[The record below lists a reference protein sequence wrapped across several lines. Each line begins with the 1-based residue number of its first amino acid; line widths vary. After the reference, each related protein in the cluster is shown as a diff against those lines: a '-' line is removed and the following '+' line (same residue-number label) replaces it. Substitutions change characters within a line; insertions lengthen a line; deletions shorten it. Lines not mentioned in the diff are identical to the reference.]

1 MRFLIE
7 NELKRMQNFNRKRK
21 KGQSPFV
28 TYNAGD
34 VEKGMATFNK
44 NMGAT
49 ETSASQSSGEGLGES
64 LDNSKYELV
73 NSEREYKE
81 QLLSNGVGVCYW
93 VVSDSSDLL
102 DEWSDIEDAIKCCDR
117 HPNTYV
123 ERCIDDGNDE
133 DYDWEVVYDPH
144 NITEM

>member
-49 ETSASQSSGEGLGES
+49 ETSASQSSGEGQGMGE
-64 LDNSKYELV
+64 N
-73 NSEREYKE
+73 
-81 QLLSNGVGVCYW
+81 LSRRYGVRR
-93 VVSDSSDLL
+93 
-102 DEWSDIEDAIKCCDR
+102 K
-117 HPNTYV
+117 
-123 ERCIDDGNDE
+123 
-133 DYDWEVVYDPH
+133 
-144 NITEM
+144 